1 MLRKYDKNVCKC
13 NSFLIC
19 LFFLLIYFFS
29 PTLHFAKH
37 ESLQFGPDLNSLL
50 QTTVWHNNMSE
61 VRAVVLGRTRPS
73 GYKNQKK
80 VNSTLHLRTQAA
92 QAQAQAQR
100 ILTHVL
106 FQIDEI
112 FLYSVPLHF
121 PLRPCSISASRY
133 SVAKSHFFLSLSLH
147 FLIPKSQLKT
157 HHTPSLSRCR
167 SISLWVSGFG
177 RCFRSCNDSNPLWVF
192 HLWLSIGDSI
202 AATDLRSLLRSQPPW
217 RPPTLRSPWKR
228 P

>member
-37 ESLQFGPDLNSLL
+37 ESLQFGPDLNSLH

-80 VNSTLHLRTQAA
+80 VNSTLHLRTPA
-92 QAQAQAQR
+92 AQAQAQR

-147 FLIPKSQLKT
+147 FLIPQITAQT
-157 HHTPSLSRCR
+157 HHTLSLSL
-167 SISLWVSGFG
+167 SLS
-177 RCFRSCNDSNPLWVF
+177 
-192 HLWLSIGDSI
+192 LS
-202 AATDLRSLLRSQPPW
+202 L
-217 RPPTLRSPWKR
+217 
-228 P
+228 

>member
-80 VNSTLHLRTQAA
+80 VNSTFTFAHPGCTGTAHLNTRFIPN
-92 QAQAQAQR
+92 R
-100 ILTHVL
+100 RDFSI
-106 FQIDEI
+106 
-112 FLYSVPLHF
+112 SVP
-121 PLRPCSISASRY
+121 PLL
-133 SVAKSHFFLSLSLH
+133 SHKTLFDFCFSL
-147 FLIPKSQLKT
+147 F
-157 HHTPSLSRCR
+157 RC
-167 SISLWVSGFG
+167 
-177 RCFRSCNDSNPLWVF
+177 
-192 HLWLSIGDSI
+192 
-202 AATDLRSLLRSQPPW
+202 
-217 RPPTLRSPWKR
+217 
-228 P
+228 